1 MSGKKPFN
9 NDGYQPETHGYKP
22 AQQPRPMDM
31 PDQGKPGAGY
41 QPTTSQ
47 GDQPGNPPKKP

>member
-31 PDQGKPGAGY
+31 VHIPAHHEHPFRTNVNTDSGS
-41 QPTTSQ
+41 T
-47 GDQPGNPPKKP
+47 

>member
-9 NDGYQPETHGYKP
+9 DGYRPETHGYKP

-31 PDQGKPGAGY
+31 PEQGRPGAGY

>member
-1 MSGKKPFN
+1 MSRKKTFN
-9 NDGYQPETHGYKP
+9 NDGYQPTHGYKP